1 MLWLRHRIRP
11 AHAGSA
17 HRAEE
22 HGIATLAESHGL
34 VADSLSFNLDSCLPY
49 QGPSHLYLMIEAI
62 ADCLQN
68 SHRLRGNLWSNA
80 VSRQHGNMIATHIH
94 LLLA

>member
-1 MLWLRHRIRP
+1 
-11 AHAGSA
+11 
-17 HRAEE
+17 
-22 HGIATLAESHGL
+22 
-34 VADSLSFNLDSCLPY
+34 
-49 QGPSHLYLMIEAI
+49 
-62 ADCLQN
+62 LQN